1 MRKLIFLV
9 PFLLQASILSDL
21 KLKELNLDKEKS
33 LKDAIETK
41 RSWIN
46 PINLQYSY
54 TKDNIQGIQTTT
66 QLYSISINQPIFKSG
81 AIYYSIKYANVLK
94 KYNLD
99 QIELQKRNLIKQA
112 YDFVYDYK
120 VLKLQK
126 EILIKNIEN
135 AKIDVLRKKEAFLN
149 GIGNS
154 SELDNAIIKLNSLKL
169 NLEDINYQLS
179 QIKNS
184 FSTISSLNIE
194 EVTLPKLKLIKQ
206 NEYLNNNIELK
217 AQQKLKNIK
226 SYLYKM
232 QRGNQ
237 LLTISLNG
245 SLNHKKFE
253 NKLLSDTQNYY
264 TIGLSATL
272 PISINAKTKI
282 EKTKIDY
289 LKSVLLIED
298 KKRQLRS
305 EYNIALSQ
313 IKSLK
318 NKINIYKENLSLY
331 NNLIDS
337 TLDSIK
343 AGNATT
349 LDLKVLNNS
358 KMVDLI
364 NIKILKLKIQKT
376 LFSLYYKLISYTNN

>member
-41 RSWIN
+41 RNWIN

>member
-149 GIGNS
+149 GVGNS

>member
-21 KLKELNLDKEKS
+21 KLKELNLDKENS

-41 RSWIN
+41 RNWIN